1 MCVLFEISQNSG
13 HNWDLINYQIKT
25 WEFSCLFVT
34 FFHKQI
40 VLKRQIIIS
49 ESEFIIS
56 QILTLSQFIMIQL
69 LNEN

>member
-40 VLKRQIIIS
+40 VLKRHFIS

-56 QILTLSQFIMIQL
+56 QIFTVSQFIMIQL